1 MGREHKFRLT
11 KTQLSNR
18 ATVTAGKI
26 LGTILTVS
34 EELGKGPRSTL
45 ITRNDNG
52 GLTLNAGWRFRPDDG
67 NKEPDIILS
76 FTPELRK
83 DTGRTKVEDFHNDA
97 DFPDKK
103 ELREKT
109 GIGLAR
115 ALVDYNDTTM
125 MQKARR
131 GMW

>member
-18 ATVTAGKI
+18 ATVTAGRI
-26 LGTILTVS
+26 IGTVLMVS
-34 EELGKGPRSTL
+34 EELERSPSSTL

-52 GLTLNAGWRFRPDDG
+52 GLSLNVGWRFRPDDG
-67 NKEPDIILS
+67 NEEPDIILS

-83 DTGRTKVEDFHNDA
+83 KIGDVEVKDFHNDA
-97 DFPDKK
+97 DFPNK
-103 ELREKT
+103 EALREKT

-115 ALVDYNDTTM
+115 AQVDYNDTTM

-131 GMW
+131 GVW